1 MTKNSD
7 ICRVLYTSLPDNYF
21 KYKYCGTVRR
31 QQHSSGYGNLI
42 SHLRAK
48 HPQYE
53 TDYVAHTSSLA
64 ANLQS
69 FGFVSDKIANIYH
82 WMEWVVDRN
91 MPLSEIDHL
100 LTRSMFRLK
109 LISSK
114 TLRKYLSVATMA
126 VKKVIAANMPPEVGI
141 MFNAWQCLSGH
152 YVALIA
158 MYCRNDEMIYG
169 LLALAPLDE
178 ADQSSESYCSF
189 LRNILP
195 IFGQS
200 EESLKVLVGDNC
212 ATNQRMATLLGV
224 PLVGVR
230 PIVQFGVQSGF
241 VRTRGPGDGC
251 GHARDGTTDCQESRG
266 AQSAFATC
274 SSSCQYDTLELDFY
288 DAGTVRANQRRYQ
301 ARGCCLQSDPKPV
314 MHRRIVALFEMLKTF
329 SSICKK
335 LQVESL
341 TMVSARVL
349 FDKMAEMYSVTAAY
363 LSPDANIVHSPALES
378 AVVKRNS
385 WKSWSR
391 LKLRLRQKTLPPPT
405 VAVDP
410 EPERITART
419 LRQHCCRLT
428 ASLLLQL
435 YSTAL
440 CRKPYHRQQQLREVL
455 LTVQAGDDTTALIA
469 PPREL

>member
-1 MTKNSD
+1 M
-7 ICRVLYTSLPDNYF
+7 
-21 KYKYCGTVRR
+21 
-31 QQHSSGYGNLI
+31 

-53 TDYVAHTSSLA
+53 TEYVAHTSSLA

-82 WMEWVVDRN
+82 WMEWVVHRN

-100 LTRSMFRLK
+100 LTHSMFRLK
-109 LISSK
+109 LISSR
-114 TLRKYLSVATMA
+114 TLRKYLSMATMA
-126 VKKVIAANMPPEVGI
+126 VEKVIAANMPPEVGI

-158 MYCRNDEMIYG
+158 MYCRNDEMNYG

-301 ARGCCLQSDPKPV
+301 AHGCCLQSDPKPV
-314 MHRRIVALFEMLKTF
+314 MHQHIVALFDMLKTF

-378 AVVKRNS
+378 AVVKVAGNREVELTEKELEVLELLKATTATEDTTPTNS
-385 WKSWSR
+385 GVGSR
-391 LKLRLRQKTLPPPT
+391 TRAHHGEDFATALLPSDSIPPSVESHTTDSNSCERFFSQCKLVMTPQRS
-405 VAVDP
+405 
-410 EPERITART
+410 
-419 LRQHCCRLT
+419 
-428 ASLLLQL
+428 SLLPVSFDMIEFLRVN
-435 YSTAL
+435 
-440 CRKPYHRQQQLREVL
+440 RKYWNTGTLMNANVDGKKE
-455 LTVQAGDDTTALIA
+455 
-469 PPREL
+469 